1 MDYTDNYNTFDE
13 WLDLVLCGKEQV
25 YPSLRIPYNEWV
37 EELIEGIENKSTDYV
52 KDLLRCLLCPI
63 TRGID
68 VSDYKTFLLLK
79 DSDNEAH
86 RDFAK
91 DMFHSERY
99 KRLENGQYVWE
110 GLTWILELLSHSPY
124 KAIRALESY
133 IYSQPNL
140 PDDRIYGV
148 DQSIQIIVAKFIH
161 FENSLEHLTKLKSVE
176 FEWLIENLYESMGY
190 ETVWT
195 TATRDGGKDVIAKI
209 ERTDGEEQVY
219 VECKLYKTTKL
230 DLTTVR
236 AFRDVILENKVNRG
250 VIFCTGYVNDNIRNF
265 DKRIQI
271 WTFEDISVLFNAH
284 LGSDWVYRLDI
295 FIANKRKKYGKQQQS
310 ISKHSTHEK

>member
-1 MDYTDNYNTFDE
+1 MYYTDNYNTLDE
-13 WLDLVLCGKEQV
+13 WVNLVLSGKEV
-25 YPSLRIPYNEWV
+25 YPSLRIPCDEWV
-37 EELIEGIENKSTDYV
+37 EELIEGIENRSTDYV
-52 KDLLRCLLCPI
+52 KDILRCLLCPI

-68 VSDYKTFLLLK
+68 VSDYKTYLLLK

-86 RDFAK
+86 KDFAK
-91 DMFHSERY
+91 DMFYSERY
-99 KRLENGQYVWE
+99 KRLANGQDAWE
-110 GLTWILELLSHSPY
+110 GLTWIIELLPHSPY

-133 IYSQPNL
+133 IYSQPSL
-140 PDDRIYGV
+140 PDDRIYGG
-148 DQSIQIIVAKFIH
+148 DQCIQIIVAKFIN
-161 FENSLEHLTKLKSVE
+161 FENSLEHLTKLKPVE

-195 TATRDGGKDVIAKI
+195 TATRDGGKDVIATI

-230 DLTTVR
+230 ELNTVR

-271 WTFEDISVLFNAH
+271 WTFEDINVLFNAH
-284 LGSDWVYRLDI
+284 LGSDWVNRLAI
-295 FIANKRKKYGKQQQS
+295 LIENKRRKYGRKR
-310 ISKHSTHEK
+310 EKLTK